1 MQCFAAGVCSC
12 NGLLSNT
19 NPLEQLVQTPCL
31 VQLVQPLDWTYAK
44 QVWSWIRRE
53 TWSVAI
59 HACKLVLLWGTLRV
73 SIFHCLRHVLVSI
86 CLWFCGLDS
95 GMTGTMPTFWHYK
108 VLTIS
113 VDQCTSFLLLA
124 ASRVLWPHWVLALVW
139 DTLKVCNPFV
149 KLSWPFTWDPQHF
162 CNHSSCSC
170 ATGALTLAWFDC
182 HCYRHGI
189 NHYRSPRVFGDF
201 PASHVWLP

>member
-1 MQCFAAGVCSC
+1 MQCFAAWVCSC
-12 NGLLSNT
+12 NGRLSNT

-59 HACKLVLLWGTLRV
+59 HECKLVLLWGTLRV

-113 VDQCTSFLLLA
+113 SFFVA
-124 ASRVLWPHWVLALVW
+124 CSQQSSMASLSSRSSVRYAEGLQPFCQIVLAVHLRPA
-139 DTLKVCNPFV
+139 TLLQSLIMSMCHMR
-149 KLSWPFTWDPQHF
+149 TDPR
-162 CNHSSCSC
+162 
-170 ATGALTLAWFDC
+170 L
-182 HCYRHGI
+182 
-189 NHYRSPRVFGDF
+189 
-201 PASHVWLP
+201 VWLPLLPPWHEPLPKSARVRGFPS